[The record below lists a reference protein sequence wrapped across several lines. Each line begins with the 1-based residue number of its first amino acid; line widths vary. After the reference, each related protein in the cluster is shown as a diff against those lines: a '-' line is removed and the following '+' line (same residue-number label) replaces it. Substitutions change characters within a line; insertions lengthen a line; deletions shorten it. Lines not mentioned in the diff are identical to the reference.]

1 MYTALGSQFEE
12 KLLKVASNF
21 VMQESRESTNNSK
34 IMSDT
39 LEIILPDDSAI
50 SPKYYTTEAYSTH
63 ISIISEEL
71 NKWKEAS
78 GKDPLLSEIL
88 RMDEEKIAD
97 KYSQY
102 QVEEN
107 GLVYFEDWN
116 GNLRLAIPESLQVE
130 IMNEV
135 HNTITAAAPGGYAKT
150 YNRIA
155 AVYYWPRMSRDI
167 KKYTS
172 TCDICQ
178 KTKPRRHTPI
188 GMLQPIPIPS

>member
-21 VMQESRESTNNSK
+21 VTQELRESTNNSK
-34 IMSDT
+34 IVSNT

-50 SPKYYTTEAYSTH
+50 SPEYYTTEVYSTH
-63 ISIISEEL
+63 ISITVEEL

-88 RMDEEKIAD
+88 RTDEEKIDD

-102 QVEEN
+102 QVKEN

-116 GNLRLAIPESLQVE
+116 GNLRLVVPKSL
-130 IMNEV
+130 
-135 HNTITAAAPGGYAKT
+135 
-150 YNRIA
+150 
-155 AVYYWPRMSRDI
+155 
-167 KKYTS
+167 
-172 TCDICQ
+172 
-178 KTKPRRHTPI
+178 
-188 GMLQPIPIPS
+188 